1 MKKSILILLAVP
13 FLLFSCK
20 EVLDELAS
28 IGTFKSTFTGDVA
41 QQFDGTAVFV
51 HSIKIN
57 TTPNGSSL
65 GIVLS
70 KTSNQDELI
79 ALTLTNTST
88 DGIIAGTYNSD
99 ASASGSTLF
108 APLYSVGQES
118 YSLPDVTLKNQVI
131 ISSVGDTIVKGS
143 FEINLIE
150 ISSQKTVKIVGTFD
164 ALGTTE
170 EE

>member
-1 MKKSILILLAVP
+1 MKKLALLLLVAP
-13 FLLFSCK
+13 IALFSCQ
-20 EVLDELAS
+20 ETLDQLAS

-70 KTSNQDELI
+70 KASNKDELI

-88 DGIIAGTYNSD
+88 DGVIAGTYNYD
-99 ASASGSTLF
+99 AIAGGSTLF
-108 APLYSVGQES
+108 APLYNVGQES
-118 YSLPDVTLKNQVI
+118 YSLPNVTLKNQVI

-143 FEINLIE
+143 FEVNLIE
-150 ISSQKTVKIVGTFD
+150 ISSQKSVKIVGTFD

>member
-1 MKKSILILLAVP
+1 MKKSILLLLAIP

-20 EVLDELAS
+20 DAIEELSS

-41 QQFDGTAVFV
+41 QQFDGTAAFV
-51 HSIKIN
+51 HSIKVN

-65 GIVLS
+65 AIVLS
-70 KTSNQDELI
+70 KATNQDELI
-79 ALTLTNTST
+79 ALTLSNSST
-88 DGIIAGTYNSD
+88 DGITAGTYSYD
-99 ASASGSTLF
+99 ALGGGTLF
-108 APLYSVGQES
+108 IPFYSNEQES
-118 YSLPDVTLKNQVI
+118 YALPAVTLKNEVI
-131 ISSVGDTIVKGS
+131 ISSVIDSRIKGS

-150 ISSQKTVKIVGTFD
+150 ITSQKAVKIVGTFD